1 MASVAVFR
9 SVLRRPTV
17 PKRSNKRIH
26 QSAWKWNAPWRHQS
40 VSCNASKADRATTGP
55 VNGSVR
61 CHTFLEYSGIV
72 LTSMVYAGF

>member
-26 QSAWKWNAPWRHQS
+26 ESAWQWNASRRHQS

-55 VNGSVR
+55 VNASVR
-61 CHTFLEYSGIV
+61 CHTFLEYSGRL
-72 LTSMVYAGF
+72 LTSVVYAGF